1 MQYLNCVPV
10 VQHGQIYQVYIP
22 QGLLVVQMLSRGNGL
37 ILKDGGLV
45 IHEAVDVEG
54 ASGDQ
59 NKPQGGSKGK
69 DVVK

>member
-37 ILKDGGLV
+37 ILKDMKALDK
-45 IHEAVDVEG
+45 ITKATQELWDIYPPPKK
-54 ASGDQ
+54 SGR
-59 NKPQGGSKGK
+59 
-69 DVVK
+69 